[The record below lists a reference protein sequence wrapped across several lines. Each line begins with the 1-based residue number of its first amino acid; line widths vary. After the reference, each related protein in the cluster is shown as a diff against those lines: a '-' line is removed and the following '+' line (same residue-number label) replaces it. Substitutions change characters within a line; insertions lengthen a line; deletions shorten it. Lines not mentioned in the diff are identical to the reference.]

1 MESQIRGRIHKSL
14 MDFGF
19 HAHQVALSPPV
30 PPEAYQKILVKD
42 QVHRVLQLM
51 RHRGVDF
58 TAEEWRRLCEAD
70 KIKALRKHGF
80 PTASLLHGYP
90 PDMLMKMGLLPM
102 SDPQKR
108 DDI

>member
-1 MESQIRGRIHKSL
+1 MLS
-14 MDFGF
+14 DFCL
-19 HAHQVALSPPV
+19 HVHDIMLSPPI
-30 PPEAYQKILVKD
+30 PPVEYQKILIKD
-42 QVHRVLQLM
+42 QMHRVLQLM

-80 PTASLLHGYP
+80 PTASLLHGYS
-90 PDMLMKMGLLPM
+90 PDILMKMGLLPM

-108 DDI
+108 DD